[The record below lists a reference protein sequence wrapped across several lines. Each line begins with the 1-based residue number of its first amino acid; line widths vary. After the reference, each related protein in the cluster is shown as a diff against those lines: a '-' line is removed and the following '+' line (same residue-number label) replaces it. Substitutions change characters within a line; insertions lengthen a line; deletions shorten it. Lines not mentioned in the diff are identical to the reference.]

1 MATHR
6 RVLQWLE
13 NELFDGNLVLGQ
25 QLPSDKDLAA
35 ILGVS
40 RGTMRE
46 ALKILEAQGVL
57 RLYEGSR
64 KSILPMLVRE
74 PASSAGPALQLHMA
88 TAAYPL
94 RDIVQTRV
102 LLETWALRSSD
113 YRSPAMPELR
123 AILRE
128 MARDDISLKEF
139 HHHYVSFHIA
149 LVKTAG
155 NTLVASLMSAL
166 RDSIYE
172 YTMAL
177 VGHVPLWSK
186 TVDRIRAEHQAIF
199 SAVLAGDRNLA
210 ARLVEEHIEY
220 QYVEAGVDPERGAR
234 GSESVSTG
242 PVPGPTSSGRV
253 WVSEEGSQEQGSASS
268 RAGGLVEAAAAGR
281 TGSHDDPV
289 KEAAAVSAP
298 SSQGGGAQR
307 AAADDSQA
315 DDSAGQPSG
324 TSEEGE
330 SDDQRSHRSEG

>member
-25 QLPSDKDLAA
+25 QLPSDRDLASV
-35 ILGVS
+35 LGVN

-64 KSILPMLVRE
+64 KTILPMLVRE
-74 PASSAGPALQLHMA
+74 PAASAGPALQLHMA
-88 TAAYPL
+88 TADYPL

-102 LLETWALRSSD
+102 LLETWALSNAD
-113 YRSPAMPELR
+113 NRSPAMAELR
-123 AILRE
+123 TLLRE
-128 MARDDISLKEF
+128 MGRDDISLKEF
-139 HHHYVSFHIA
+139 HHLYVSFHIA
-149 LVKTAG
+149 LVKSAG
-155 NTLVASLMSAL
+155 NTLVAALMSAL

-199 SAVLAGDRNLA
+199 SAVLAGDNTLA

-220 QYVEAGVDPERGAR
+220 QYVEAGVDPDRAPRTDSQETVGPT
-234 GSESVSTG
+234 TG
-242 PVPGPTSSGRV
+242 PLASGRV
-253 WVSEEGSQEQGSASS
+253 WSNSSESPDSTAEQ
-268 RAGGLVEAAAAGR
+268 
-281 TGSHDDPV
+281 TPV
-289 KEAAAVSAP
+289 KEAVALQVARNSGHDVDSAEAP
-298 SSQGGGAQR
+298 ADPDP
-307 AAADDSQA
+307 AADG
-315 DDSAGQPSG
+315 DDVPDDFGAGQ
-324 TSEEGE
+324 GE
-330 SDDQRSHRSEG
+330 RRTG

>member
-25 QLPSDKDLAA
+25 QLPSDRDLAS

-74 PASSAGPALQLHMA
+74 PAASAGPALQLHMA

-113 YRSPAMPELR
+113 YRSAALGELR
-123 AILRE
+123 ALLRE

-149 LVKTAG
+149 LVKTSG

-199 SAVLAGDRNLA
+199 SAVLAGDTNLA

-220 QYVEAGVDPERGAR
+220 QYVEAGVDPERGTREPPA
-234 GSESVSTG
+234 ESAG
-242 PVPGPTSSGRV
+242 PMPGPTASGRV
-253 WVSEEGSQEQGSASS
+253 WASEQDEELSDPVAT
-268 RAGGLVEAAAAGR
+268 RVGGLTQAAAAGR
-281 TGSHDDPV
+281 RSTVETDEHAPV
-289 KEAAAVSAP
+289 KEGLTGRVDPEPSAP
-298 SSQGGGAQR
+298 DPQAPGAEP
-307 AAADDSQA
+307 
-315 DDSAGQPSG
+315 GQPSVSRTGASGSDSG
-324 TSEEGE
+324 TS
-330 SDDQRSHRSEG
+330 

>member
-25 QLPSDKDLAA
+25 QLPSDRELASL
-35 ILGVS
+35 LGVN

-74 PASSAGPALQLHMA
+74 PAASAGPALQLHMA
-88 TAAYPL
+88 TADYPL

-113 YRSPAMPELR
+113 VRSPAMAELR
-123 AILRE
+123 ALLRE

-149 LVKTAG
+149 LVKTSN
-155 NTLVASLMSAL
+155 NTLASALMSAL

-199 SAVLAGDRNLA
+199 SAVLAGEANLA
-210 ARLVEEHIEY
+210 ARLVEEHIEF
-220 QYVEAGVDPERGAR
+220 QYVEAGVDPDRGPR
-234 GSESVSTG
+234 TVTG
-242 PVPGPTSSGRV
+242 PPTGPIAGPTASGRV
-253 WVSEEGSQEQGSASS
+253 WARVPQGQGPEDPGPLRGGEPSTGPTRPRSEAEEAPVKSALDAQGDPEPSRTGEASS
-268 RAGGLVEAAAAGR
+268 
-281 TGSHDDPV
+281 
-289 KEAAAVSAP
+289 
-298 SSQGGGAQR
+298 GGGADVAGR
-307 AAADDSQA
+307 SESPAADSDR
-315 DDSAGQPSG
+315 PS
-324 TSEEGE
+324 S
-330 SDDQRSHRSEG
+330 S

>member
-25 QLPSDKDLAA
+25 QLPSDRDLASV
-35 ILGVS
+35 LGVH

-64 KSILPMLVRE
+64 KTILPMLVRE
-74 PASSAGPALQLHMA
+74 PAASAGPALQLHMA
-88 TAAYPL
+88 TADYPL

-102 LLETWALRSSD
+102 LLETWALTNAD
-113 YRSPAMPELR
+113 NRSPAMGELR
-123 AILRE
+123 TLLRE
-128 MARDDISLKEF
+128 MGRDDISLKEF
-139 HHHYVSFHIA
+139 HHLYVSFHIA
-149 LVKTAG
+149 LVKSSD
-155 NTLVASLMSAL
+155 NTLVAALMSAL

-199 SAVLAGDRNLA
+199 SAVLAGDNTLA

-220 QYVEAGVDPERGAR
+220 QYVEAGVDPERGPREEPAEAT
-234 GSESVSTG
+234 GPMTG
-242 PVPGPTSSGRV
+242 PVASGRV
-253 WVSEEGSQEQGSASS
+253 W
-268 RAGGLVEAAAAGR
+268 
-281 TGSHDDPV
+281 SHGNDDAVPATAEHTPV
-289 KEAAAVSAP
+289 KEAVAMQVARNSGHSVDS
-298 SSQGGGAQR
+298 
-307 AAADDSQA
+307 ADDPEAVDGDASG
-315 DDSAGQPSG
+315 DDDVPESFGP
-324 TSEEGE
+324 EGHE
-330 SDDQRSHRSEG
+330 RRTG

>member
-74 PASSAGPALQLHMA
+74 PASSVGPALQLHMA

-123 AILRE
+123 AILRG

-220 QYVEAGVDPERGAR
+220 QYVEAGVDPDRGTR
-234 GSESVSTG
+234 GPESVSTG
-242 PVPGPTSSGRV
+242 LIPGPTASGRV
-253 WVSEEGSQEQGSASS
+253 WASEDEGQEPGRASS
-268 RAGGLVEAAAAGR
+268 RAGGLVQAAAAGR
-281 TGSHDDPV
+281 GASHDGPV
-289 KEAAAVSAP
+289 KEAATGAMPAAPHAEGGSAEQNQAGGSP
-298 SSQGGGAQR
+298 SAAPAAQDSRSAEDSESTGG
-307 AAADDSQA
+307 
-315 DDSAGQPSG
+315 
-324 TSEEGE
+324 
-330 SDDQRSHRSEG
+330 

>member
-25 QLPSDKDLAA
+25 QLPSDRDLAS

-40 RGTMRE
+40 RQTMRE

-74 PASSAGPALQLHMA
+74 PAASAGPALQLHMA

-113 YRSPAMPELR
+113 YHSPALGELR
-123 AILRE
+123 ALLRE

-149 LVKTAG
+149 LVKTSG
-155 NTLVASLMSAL
+155 NTLIASLMSAL

-199 SAVLAGDRNLA
+199 SAVLAGDTTLA

-220 QYVEAGVDPERGAR
+220 QYVEAGVDPERGTREPSA
-234 GSESVSTG
+234 ETAG
-242 PVPGPTSSGRV
+242 PIPGPTSSGRV
-253 WVSEEGSQEQGSASS
+253 WASEQDDEPAEPVST
-268 RAGGLVEAAAAGR
+268 RAGGLAQAAAAGR
-281 TGSHDDPV
+281 HSAVRTAEHAPV
-289 KEAAAVSAP
+289 KEGITGRIETEPAGPEREAGAP
-298 SSQGGGAQR
+298 SGSSPGGHGPAAGTGA
-307 AAADDSQA
+307 S
-315 DDSAGQPSG
+315 
-324 TSEEGE
+324 
-330 SDDQRSHRSEG
+330 

>member
-25 QLPSDKDLAA
+25 QLPSDRDLAS
-35 ILGVS
+35 ILGVN

-64 KSILPMLVRE
+64 KTILPMLVRE
-74 PASSAGPALQLHMA
+74 PAASAGPALQLHMA
-88 TAAYPL
+88 TADYPL

-102 LLETWALRSSD
+102 LLETWALRNAD
-113 YRSPAMPELR
+113 HRSAAMAELR
-123 AILRE
+123 TLLRE
-128 MARDDISLKEF
+128 MGRDDISLKEF
-139 HHHYVSFHIA
+139 HHLYVSFHIA
-149 LVKTAG
+149 LVKCSN
-155 NTLVASLMSAL
+155 NTLVAALMSAL

-199 SAVLAGDRNLA
+199 SAVLAGDNTLA

-220 QYVEAGVDPERGAR
+220 QYVEAGVDPERTPRTDSLETVGPT
-234 GSESVSTG
+234 TG
-242 PVPGPTSSGRV
+242 PLASGRV
-253 WVSEEGSQEQGSASS
+253 WSNGGDSDDNT
-268 RAGGLVEAAAAGR
+268 AGH
-281 TGSHDDPV
+281 TPV
-289 KEAAAVSAP
+289 KEAVALQVARNSGHDVDATDDAEAAVDPAV
-298 SSQGGGAQR
+298 GE
-307 AAADDSQA
+307 DDIPENFRT
-315 DDSAGQPSG
+315 DEDERRTG
-324 TSEEGE
+324 
-330 SDDQRSHRSEG
+330 

>member
-155 NTLVASLMSAL
+155 NTLVASLMSAPVL
-166 RDSIYE
+166 PIDPDIF
-172 YTMAL
+172 
-177 VGHVPLWSK
+177 
-186 TVDRIRAEHQAIF
+186 RAEVNF
-199 SAVLAGDRNLA
+199 RRGR
-210 ARLVEEHIEY
+210 
-220 QYVEAGVDPERGAR
+220 YVERPVLPAGLG
-234 GSESVSTG
+234 T
-242 PVPGPTSSGRV
+242 
-253 WVSEEGSQEQGSASS
+253 
-268 RAGGLVEAAAAGR
+268 EAAGEHDEVAGTQR
-281 TGSHDDPV
+281 LA
-289 KEAAAVSAP
+289 EAGAAVAGTAAEAVVDAELVVTSLFGPDAVRATVTAP
-298 SSQGGGAQR
+298 SLIPDGITWVDTPTVSP
-307 AAADDSQA
+307 ADA
-315 DDSAGQPSG
+315 
-324 TSEEGE
+324 E
-330 SDDQRSHRSEG
+330 

>member
-25 QLPSDKDLAA
+25 QLPSDKDLASV
-35 ILGVS
+35 LGVN

-64 KSILPMLVRE
+64 KAILPMLVRE
-74 PASSAGPALQLHMA
+74 PAASAGPALQLHMA
-88 TAAYPL
+88 TADYPL

-102 LLETWALRSSD
+102 LLETWALGNADKRSA
-113 YRSPAMPELR
+113 AMAELR
-123 AILRE
+123 TLLRE

-139 HHHYVSFHIA
+139 HHLYVSFHIA
-149 LVKTAG
+149 LVKTSN
-155 NTLVASLMSAL
+155 NTLVAALMSAL

-199 SAVLAGDRNLA
+199 SAVLAGDNNLA

-220 QYVEAGVDPERGAR
+220 QYVEAGVDPDRTPRTDSMEAVGPT
-234 GSESVSTG
+234 TG
-242 PVPGPTSSGRV
+242 PLASGRV
-253 WVSEEGSQEQGSASS
+253 WSNSSEVPDVTAERS
-268 RAGGLVEAAAAGR
+268 
-281 TGSHDDPV
+281 PV
-289 KEAAAVSAP
+289 KEAVALQVARNSGHDVDSP
-298 SSQGGGAQR
+298 
-307 AAADDSQA
+307 AD
-315 DDSAGQPSG
+315 P
-324 TSEEGE
+324 EPI
-330 SDDQRSHRSEG
+330 QRSSAEDDVPEDFAPGNNERRTG

>member
-25 QLPSDKDLAA
+25 QLPSDKDLASV
-35 ILGVS
+35 LGVN

-64 KSILPMLVRE
+64 KAILPMLVRE
-74 PASSAGPALQLHMA
+74 PAASAGPALQLHMA
-88 TAAYPL
+88 TADYPL

-102 LLETWALRSSD
+102 LLETWALSNADKRSA
-113 YRSPAMPELR
+113 AMAELR
-123 AILRE
+123 TLLRE

-139 HHHYVSFHIA
+139 HHLYVSFHIA
-149 LVKTAG
+149 LVKTSN
-155 NTLVASLMSAL
+155 NTLVAALMSAL

-199 SAVLAGDRNLA
+199 SAVLAGDNNLA

-220 QYVEAGVDPERGAR
+220 QYVEAGVDPDRTPR
-234 GSESVSTG
+234 TDSMESVGTTTG
-242 PVPGPTSSGRV
+242 PVASGRV
-253 WVSEEGSQEQGSASS
+253 WSNSSEVPDITAERS
-268 RAGGLVEAAAAGR
+268 
-281 TGSHDDPV
+281 PV
-289 KEAAAVSAP
+289 KEAVALQVARNSGHDVDSP
-298 SSQGGGAQR
+298 
-307 AAADDSQA
+307 AD
-315 DDSAGQPSG
+315 
-324 TSEEGE
+324 SE
-330 SDDQRSHRSEG
+330 STQRSSAEDDIPEDFAPGNSERRTG